1 MEEPDREESLSE
13 PASSEE
19 SQQMATPT
27 AAAAGP
33 ARAAVAIAP
42 NTTGSIEDIYRRS
55 VEAANRLDGLP
66 TAGQPMRWKSE
77 RDNMSPYMH
86 EYWLCSPAE
95 EEEDE
100 EERRRTKLQEE
111 FRPKNG

>member
-13 PASSEE
+13 LASSEE

-55 VEAANRLDGLP
+55 VGRSSQPAGW
-66 TAGQPMRWKSE
+66 TAHGRATYEME
-77 RDNMSPYMH
+77 V
-86 EYWLCSPAE
+86 
-95 EEEDE
+95 
-100 EERRRTKLQEE
+100 
-111 FRPKNG
+111 